1 MRREETPM
9 AKRLIVFLLI
19 VGAAYL
25 IYQQTNHPTTEE
37 DQLVLNLRE
46 RYDVIVSKFTSASG
60 RSGMIG
66 MDTTGDTGAA
76 VNQVQKLRTELAE
89 LQRKLTEERAIRKAA
104 ELSEKIEYFCKKN
117 DIIRP

>member
-1 MRREETPM
+1 M
-9 AKRLIVFLLI
+9 AKRLIIFLLI

-46 RYDVIVSKFTSASG
+46 RYDLIVTKFTSASG

>member
-1 MRREETPM
+1 M

-46 RYDVIVSKFTSASG
+46 RYDLIVSKFTSASG

-76 VNQVQKLRTELAE
+76 VSQVQKLRTELAE